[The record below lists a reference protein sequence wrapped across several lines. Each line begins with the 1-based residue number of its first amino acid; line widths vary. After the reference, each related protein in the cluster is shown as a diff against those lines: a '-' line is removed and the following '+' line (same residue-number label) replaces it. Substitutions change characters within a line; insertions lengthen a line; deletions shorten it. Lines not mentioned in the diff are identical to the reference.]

1 MTRIGVDRLPVD
13 ADAIIAAGVVGLA
26 AQVRAGRVTARDAVE
41 CYLDRIARHGA
52 GLNAFLAVAAE
63 RARAAAD
70 ALDRRRRDAVPLGPL
85 AGVPLAIKD
94 NLDVAG
100 LAATAGIGALRGR
113 TPERDAACV
122 ARLRQGDAVLLG
134 KTNMDEAAFGATN
147 DNPHFGRCHNPHRTG
162 FTPGGSSGG
171 SAAAV
176 AAGLAAAALGSDT
189 LGSVRIPA
197 SYCGCVGYKPTRGSI
212 PTAGL
217 MPLCDSLDEVG
228 VLARSV
234 ADCAA
239 LFDAIRDPV
248 PRAAG
253 ALPPELAG
261 VRIGVV
267 AGLDVVPE
275 IAAATDQ
282 TAAALAAR
290 GCVVSRCTL
299 EGIDLARVRRAGL
312 LVTEAEG
319 ALQHARLLADSASEI
334 SQALRDGLGYG
345 AAQTRERIAQAR
357 ERLRE
362 TSRRLD
368 ALFGSVA
375 LLLLPT
381 TPQTAFPFGSPV
393 PSNQAELTALAN
405 AGGFPALSIPAGL
418 SSAALP
424 LGSQLVGARGSDAL
438 VLAAGEACERALG
451 AFPPAM
457 LRG

>member
-1 MTRIGVDRLPVD
+1 VDPD
-13 ADAIIAAGVVGLA
+13 AVIEAGVVELA
-26 AQVRAGRVTARDAVE
+26 AQVRAGRATACDAVAV
-41 CYLDRIARHGA
+41 YLDRIARHGA
-52 GLNAFLAVAAE
+52 ALNAFLAVAADP
-63 RARAAAD
+63 ARVVAE
-70 ALDRRRRDAVPLGPL
+70 ALDRPRRDGAPLGPL

-122 ARLRQGDAVLLG
+122 ARLRQADAVLLG
-134 KTNMDEAAFGATN
+134 KTNMDEAAFGAAN
-147 DNPHFGRCHNPHRTG
+147 DNPHFGRCHNPHRPDC
-162 FTPGGSSGG
+162 TPGGSSGG

-197 SYCGCVGYKPTRGSI
+197 SYCGCVGYKPTRGSV
-212 PTAGL
+212 PVGGL
-217 MPLCDSLDEVG
+217 MPLCRSLDEVG

-239 LFDAIRDPV
+239 VFDAIRDPV
-248 PRAAG
+248 SRAAG
-253 ALPPELAG
+253 ALRPELAG
-261 VRIGVV
+261 MSVGVV
-267 AGLDVVPE
+267 GGLDVEPE
-275 IAAATDQ
+275 IAAATDR
-282 TAAALAAR
+282 TATALAAC
-290 GCVVSRCTL
+290 GCTVSRCAL

-319 ALQHARLLADSASEI
+319 ALVHAQLLADPASGI

-345 AAQTRERIAQAR
+345 AAQTRERVAQAW
-357 ERLRE
+357 ELLRDA
-362 TSRRLD
+362 SRRLD
-368 ALFGSVA
+368 SLFASFA

-393 PSNQAELTALAN
+393 PASQAELTVLAN
-405 AGGFPALSIPAGL
+405 AGGFPAISVPAGW
-418 SSAALP
+418 SSGALP
-424 LGSQLVGARGSDAL
+424 LGIQLIGARGSDAL
-438 VLAAGEACERALG
+438 VLAAGAACERALG

-457 LRG
+457 LRA